1 MLLLVLVLLVSCWVL
16 VVGLVSNMSNGIGIL
31 LPPAVNV
38 LLGPCDCVFGAFLT
52 IRTGGLSG
60 GLFSSSL

>member
-1 MLLLVLVLLVSCWVL
+1 MLVLVLVLLVSRWVT

-31 LPPAVNV
+31 LPAALDVV
-38 LLGPCDCVFGAFLT
+38 EACDCVFGALT
-52 IRTGGLSG
+52 LRTGGLSG